1 VESSKG
7 LSEILV
13 VIPVIN
19 EVRNLEILVPKILKM
34 SNEFKILIIDDDS
47 NDGTADYV
55 SQESSNSK
63 NLFYMRRKGRNGIGS
78 AHVAGLRYAIN
89 NDYKYCITMDG
100 DQTHDPLYLTK
111 IKSGLENS
119 KVDLVLTSRFLL
131 DGGLEKWNL
140 IRKILTYLGHLLTII
155 FLRTSRDLTSGMR
168 GYRVES
174 IDERMLKWLDSSH
187 YEFLPLSYFYYKN
200 LNKNVI
206 EIPIILP
213 NRVYGNSKMNL
224 RLLLTNVWKII
235 TVKNRFEKMQSREDL
250 M

>member
-1 VESSKG
+1 M
-7 LSEILV
+7 LV

-19 EVRNLEILVPKILKM
+19 EKRNLEILIPKILEI
-34 SNEFKILIIDDDS
+34 SNEYRILIIDDDS
-47 NDGTADYV
+47 QDGTADYV
-55 SQESSNSK
+55 SQESRKSK
-63 NLFYMRRKGRNGIGS
+63 NVLCLRREGRLGIGS
-78 AHVAGLRYAIN
+78 AHVAGLRYAIKN
-89 NDYKYCITMDG
+89 NYKYCITMDG
-100 DQTHDPLYLTK
+100 DQTHDPLYLPK
-111 IKSGLENS
+111 IMDRLENN

-140 IRKILTYLGHLLTII
+140 VRKILTHSGHLLTYI

-168 GYRVES
+168 GYKIES
-174 IDERMLKWLDSSH
+174 IDERMLKWLEVSH
-187 YEFLPLSYFYYKN
+187 YEFLPLSYFYYIN
-200 LNKNVI
+200 MNRNVI

-235 TVKNRFEKMQSREDL
+235 TVKNEFKKMHRRGDL